1 MKKCF
6 KKGTIKV
13 RKLILKE
20 RKGVYWT
27 KNCIFKR
34 FVQKTSTIPS
44 VVKDQNNFWALNMKN
59 NK

>member
-20 RKGVYWT
+20 RKGGLLDKKGVFS
-27 KNCIFKR
+27 KDLFKK
-34 FVQKTSTIPS
+34 QALYYQLQ
-44 VVKDQNNFWALNMKN
+44 KDQNNFWVLNMK
-59 NK
+59 